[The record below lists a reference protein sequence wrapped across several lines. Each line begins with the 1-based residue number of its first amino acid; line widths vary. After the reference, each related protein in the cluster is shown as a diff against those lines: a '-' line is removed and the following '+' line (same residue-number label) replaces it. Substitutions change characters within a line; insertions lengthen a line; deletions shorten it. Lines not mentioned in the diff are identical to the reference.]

1 MGLYTEGSGRLKC
14 SELELHPDILKA
26 LQKIGYEEL
35 TPIQQQTLGPILAG
49 RDLIAKAE
57 TGSGKTAACAIPLI
71 QQVNPKSNQ
80 VQALILVP
88 TRELALQ
95 YVEEIGKIAQF
106 TPVQAFAVYGGFSMD
121 IQKGKLAHGVH
132 ILVATPGRLI
142 DLLYNTPLSL
152 SQVKTF
158 VLDEADEM
166 LNMGFLT
173 DVEFV
178 ISCLVHQHQTL
189 LFSATMPPE
198 IKSLARRCLN
208 DPAVIEL
215 NIQQVA
221 PESLVHSFCQ
231 VRSHHRLP
239 SLIEYL
245 TNEDPRQA
253 ILFCNSRRSSEQL
266 YDHLKKHLKSV
277 EIIHGGLEQAKRTSL
292 FRRFKRLDIR
302 YMIATDIA
310 SRGLDFSHTSHV
322 INYDFPLHA
331 ESYTHRTGRTARMGR
346 KGIAL
351 TFYTPQDLRKLR
363 ALLRVNQ
370 IAGPEWIGPSPDL
383 SKPAAKPQ
391 AGSQSAGRRR
401 SGKSGR
407 RRPPRRKPR
416 PRSEQA

>member
-1 MGLYTEGSGRLKC
+1 MKC
-14 SELELHPDILKA
+14 SELDLHPDILKA
-26 LQKIGYEEL
+26 LQKMGYEEL
-35 TPIQQQTLGPILAG
+35 TPIQQQTLEPILAG

-71 QQVNPKSNQ
+71 QRVNPESRQ

-106 TPVQAFAVYGGFSMD
+106 SPVQAFAVYGGFSMD

-158 VLDEADEM
+158 VLDESDEM

-178 ISCLVHQHQTL
+178 FSCLVHEHQTL

-198 IKSLARRCLN
+198 IKSLARRYLK

-215 NIQQVA
+215 NIEQIA
-221 PESLVHSFCQ
+221 PQSLVHSFEQ
-231 VRSHHRLP
+231 IRPHHRLE
-239 SLIEYL
+239 SLLEYL
-245 TNEDPRQA
+245 KTENPKQA
-253 ILFCNSRRSSEQL
+253 ILFCNSRRNSDML
-266 YDHLKKHLKSV
+266 YDHLKKKLESV

-322 INYDFPLHA
+322 INYDFPIHA
-331 ESYTHRTGRTARMGR
+331 EAYTHRTGRTARMGR

-351 TFYTPQDLRKLR
+351 TFYTAQDLRKLKT
-363 ALLRVNQ
+363 LLRVNH
-370 IAGPEWIGPSPDL
+370 IESPVWVGPEPDL
-383 SKPAAKPQ
+383 SHAPGKSHS
-391 AGSQSAGRRR
+391 GSRPGGRHGRGR
-401 SGKSGR
+401 SGQHRRPGRGNPRNSGR
-407 RRPPRRKPR
+407 GG
-416 PRSEQA
+416 QA